1 MKASARELH
10 RKALSSMRTA
20 ITAFNSPHDDGRS
33 TAVLLHLQHA
43 FEMLLKAALVQSGV
57 KVFDKDT
64 ERSIGFESAVRQAQ
78 QLPGAKVKD
87 TEAGT
92 LRAIDALR
100 DDEQH
105 WYTEV
110 PEAMLYLHA
119 RAAVTLFDDLL
130 HRAFKQRL
138 ADHLPSRVLPI
149 STQPPED
156 FQTLVDS
163 EYTKIAELLKPGRR
177 QRDRARARIRAL
189 LAMEAHSDDDAKVS
203 NSAVNRIER
212 GVKVGK
218 TRDELLP
225 NLAGVGADISGD
237 GLTVQVRFSRTEGLP
252 VRYVTGVDAN
262 EATAIEEVDLQR
274 KYHWT
279 PSGLAQKLKVDTTR
293 AKLLRE
299 HLGIDPNGADSHDFK
314 FNKTRHRGFSDNA
327 LTKMRRALV
336 ELDIDAIVES
346 HSKINRKAPRPAC
359 MQPGCATVAAAEA
372 RQSVVS

>member
-1 MKASARELH
+1 
-10 RKALSSMRTA
+10 
-20 ITAFNSPHDDGRS
+20 
-33 TAVLLHLQHA
+33 
-43 FEMLLKAALVQSGV
+43 
-57 KVFDKDT
+57 
-64 ERSIGFESAVRQAQ
+64 
-78 QLPGAKVKD
+78 
-87 TEAGT
+87 
-92 LRAIDALR
+92 
-100 DDEQH
+100 
-105 WYTEV
+105 
-110 PEAMLYLHA
+110 
-119 RAAVTLFDDLL
+119 
-130 HRAFKQRL
+130 
-138 ADHLPSRVLPI
+138 
-149 STQPPED
+149 
-156 FQTLVDS
+156 
-163 EYTKIAELLKPGRR
+163 
-177 QRDRARARIRAL
+177 
-189 LAMEAHSDDDAKVS
+189 MEAHSDDDAKVS

-327 LTKMRRALV
+327 LTH
-336 ELDIDAIVES
+336 IDAIVES

>member
-1 MKASARELH
+1 MRELH
-10 RKALSSMRTA
+10 HKALSSMRTA
-20 ITAFNSPHDDGRS
+20 MTAFNSPQDDGRS

-43 FEMLLKAALVQSGV
+43 FEMLLKAALVQGGV

-64 ERSIGFESAVRQAQ
+64 ERSIGFEMAVRQAQ
-78 QLPGAKVKD
+78 QLPGARVKG

-110 PEAMLYLHA
+110 PEAMLFLHA
-119 RAAVTLFDDLL
+119 RAAVTLFDELL
-130 HRAFKQRL
+130 RRSFKQRL

-149 STQPPED
+149 STQPPQD

-189 LAMEAHSDDDAKVS
+189 LAMEAHTDDDAKVS
-203 NSAVNRIER
+203 NSDVNRIER
-212 GVKVGK
+212 GVKAGK
-218 TRDELLP
+218 TRDEMLP
-225 NLAGVGADISGD
+225 NLASVGAEISGD
-237 GLTVQVRFSRTEGLP
+237 GLTVEVRFSRSEGLP
-252 VRYVTGVDAN
+252 VRYVTGAESS
-262 EATAIEEVDLQR
+262 EASAIEEVDLQR

-279 PSGLAQKLKVDTTR
+279 PSRLAQKLMIDTTR

-299 HLGIDPNGADSHDFK
+299 HLGIDTNGADSHEFK
-314 FNKTRHRGFSDNA
+314 FNKARHRGFSDNA
-327 LTKMRRALV
+327 LKKMRQALLD
-336 ELDIDAIVES
+336 LDIDAIVES
-346 HSKINRKAPRPAC
+346 HSRVKRKAPRPAC
-359 MQPGCATVAAAEA
+359 TQPGCAVVTAA
-372 RQSVVS
+372 

>member
-20 ITAFNSPHDDGRS
+20 MTAFNSPHDDGRS
-33 TAVLLHLQHA
+33 TVVLLHLQHA
-43 FEMLLKAALVQSGV
+43 FEMLLKAALVQGGV

-64 ERSIGFESAVRQAQ
+64 QRSIGFERAVRQAQ
-78 QLPGAKVKD
+78 QLPHVKITD
-87 TEAGT
+87 TESGT

-130 HRAFKQRL
+130 HRSFKQRL

-149 STQPPED
+149 STQPPQD

-163 EYTKIAELLKPGRR
+163 EYTKMAELLQPGRR

-189 LAMEAHSDDDAKVS
+189 LAMEAHVDEDARVSDSD
-203 NSAVNRIER
+203 VNRIER
-212 GVKVGK
+212 GVRAGK

-225 NLAGVGADISGD
+225 SLARVGAEITGE
-237 GLTVQVRFSRTEGLP
+237 GLIVQVRFSKTEGLP
-252 VRYVTGVDAN
+252 VRYVSGA
-262 EATAIEEVDLQR
+262 EATDATVIEEVDLQR
-274 KYHWT
+274 KYHLT
-279 PSGLAQKLKVDTTR
+279 PSGLAEKLKMDTTR

-299 HLGIDPNGADSHDFK
+299 HLGIDTNEADSHEFK

-327 LTKMRRALV
+327 LIRMREALV
-336 ELDIDAIVES
+336 VLDMDAVVRS
-346 HSKINRKAPRPAC
+346 HSKVKRKAPRPTC
-359 MQPGCATVAAAEA
+359 TQPGCAILPALGGHKVA
-372 RQSVVS
+372 S